1 MGRLILHVGTH
12 KTGTT
17 SIQRA
22 LALHRRRLRERGIR
36 YPDYTGIGL
45 PSHYAHIGVA
55 NALAEQHPQISA
67 EDAVRFFEFVRGQ
80 VGDYSATIISAEPMY
95 RQTLG
100 AVAPQSA
107 PDAAAYWEMRDAYI
121 ARLRA
126 LTGPAEIV
134 LVVRRQDEFA
144 ESMYQEH
151 VKVTRYSGSFQT
163 YLRQFWFHF
172 AYADQADAWAR
183 HFGPVRI
190 VPFDAI
196 KGENITQRFLAE
208 LGIQGGR
215 LETEGMQNIGMP
227 HDGVILKRQL
237 NGMPFPRDLLDRFA
251 RAMTADD
258 FRAAVTPGKR
268 SFFADAAARQAFLS
282 RHDAGNLRLARMAAR
297 PEGALFST
305 AIPEGLRYGDDLPA
319 AERQRLADLLQAQ
332 FPQQDLS
339 ALRTVPT
346 P

>member
-163 YLRQFWFHF
+163 YLRQFWFHSPMPI
-172 AYADQADAWAR
+172 R
-183 HFGPVRI
+183 PMPGP
-190 VPFDAI
+190 
-196 KGENITQRFLAE
+196 GT
-208 LGIQGGR
+208 
-215 LETEGMQNIGMP
+215 
-227 HDGVILKRQL
+227 
-237 NGMPFPRDLLDRFA
+237 
-251 RAMTADD
+251 
-258 FRAAVTPGKR
+258 
-268 SFFADAAARQAFLS
+268 
-282 RHDAGNLRLARMAAR
+282 LARCASCPLMRSRAKTSPSVFWPNWAFR
-297 PEGALFST
+297 GGGWKPKGC
-305 AIPEGLRYGDDLPA
+305 
-319 AERQRLADLLQAQ
+319 
-332 FPQQDLS
+332 
-339 ALRTVPT
+339 RTSGCRMT
-346 P
+346 G